1 MDSNN
6 INELKKML
14 DNTILS
20 ANKVS
25 EIANEALSDG
35 NFTDVEKKQI
45 ADARKVL
52 EERLSAIN
60 ADLLSNISKMNIPNV

>member
-6 INELKKML
+6 INELKNMS